1 VKNQAHAQ
9 ETIRK
14 SNGHVYDH
22 VKSKVARCLKV
33 QKKVAKAKK
42 KDTYQRTLQQH
53 DPQAKVNAALSVEPY
68 GMRFGDKQS
77 TWARR
82 TEQAI

>member
-1 VKNQAHAQ
+1 MRDFEKSALLAKALQLVKSQAHAQ

-42 KDTYQRTLQQH
+42 KDTYQRTLQMY
-53 DPQAKVNAALSVEPY
+53 DP
-68 GMRFGDKQS
+68 
-77 TWARR
+77 
-82 TEQAI
+82 